1 MGVETNVTRGS
12 GSGHSG
18 HDSARTDPM
27 RPFSLRRWVG
37 YVLLGESVGFLIPAA
52 GFAIAWLAGLPA
64 WPAWA
69 LQVVLG
75 LGEGTL
81 LGLAQALALRGTPA
95 EVPVRRW
102 TLATALAAAAAW
114 SMGMLPSTLIDS
126 GVDVDFAHPGTW
138 AALGTGG
145 IVLLLTIP
153 TAQWTVLR
161 TVVHRAWRWIPLNA
175 AAWAAGLVFTFLPS
189 PVVDE
194 ATPPA
199 VTAVLFAL
207 GGVGMALTVAVVTGA
222 GLRRMLA
229 GARDDDAG

>member
-1 MGVETNVTRGS
+1 MGVERNVTRS
-12 GSGHSG
+12 
-18 HDSARTDPM
+18 
-27 RPFSLRRWVG
+27 FSVSRWVG

-52 GFAIAWLAGLPA
+52 GFAIAWAAGLPA

-75 LGEGTL
+75 LGEGML
-81 LGLAQALALRGTPA
+81 LGLAQAIALRGTPGA
-95 EVPVRRW
+95 VPVRRW
-102 TLATALAAAAAW
+102 VAVTALAAALAW
-114 SMGMLPSTLIDS
+114 SIGMLPSTLIDS
-126 GVDVDFAHPGTW
+126 GVTFDWGSPVTW

-161 TVVHRAWRWIPLNA
+161 HVVDRAWRWIPLNA

-207 GGVGMALTVAVVTGA
+207 GGVGMAATVAVVTGL

-229 GARDDDAG
+229 GARDDDGG